1 MSDYGPEKKLG
12 FQVVF
17 ASGEDPDYPVT
28 ELNHHSPNTKGWQS
42 PRCVR
47 PWAAAPPRGPHATPA
62 RHGRCPFCAP
72 PLF

>member
-1 MSDYGPEKKLG
+1 MADYGPEKKLG

-47 PWAAAPPRGPHATPA
+47 ALPLCRPNRGRWPCAAALT
-62 RHGRCPFCAP
+62 
-72 PLF
+72 L